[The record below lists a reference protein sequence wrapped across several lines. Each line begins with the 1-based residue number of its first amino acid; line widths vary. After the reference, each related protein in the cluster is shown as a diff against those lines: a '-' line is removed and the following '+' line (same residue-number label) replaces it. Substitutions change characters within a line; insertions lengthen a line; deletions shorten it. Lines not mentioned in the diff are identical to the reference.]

1 MRARDHFR
9 RSFTIQ
15 VLNCKG
21 MSHSIKMRV
30 DDMAKLIAGAGH
42 QLRNLQVLFAGP
54 FSYLY
59 VSFIGLFRGGHSH
72 VIDMSK
78 LVAGTGHRLRNL
90 QVSFLGLFFTCTTL

>member
-1 MRARDHFR
+1 MICSRQAMICSVPQVVSIHPYGSFTHRKGFCVRTRDHFKG
-9 RSFTIQ
+9 SFTIQ

-42 QLRNLQVLFAGP
+42 QLRNLQVFFPGP

-59 VSFIGLFRGGHSH
+59 VSFIGLFMG
-72 VIDMSK
+72 VIHM
-78 LVAGTGHRLRNL
+78 
-90 QVSFLGLFFTCTTL
+90 